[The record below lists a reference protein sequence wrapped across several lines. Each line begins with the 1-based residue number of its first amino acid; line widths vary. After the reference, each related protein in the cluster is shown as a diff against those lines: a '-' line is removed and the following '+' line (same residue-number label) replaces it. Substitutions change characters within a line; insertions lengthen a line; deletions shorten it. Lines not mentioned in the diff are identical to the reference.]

1 MNMLNKKITI
11 IDYGCANILNLA
23 RAIKFIGYEVEI
35 THDKNKIINSS
46 YVILPGVGAFGNA
59 MKQIEKYNL
68 HNTILEYAKSNK
80 PLLGICLGMQIL
92 LTVSYEFGVHKGLGL
107 IEGKVIK
114 ISNEKNKE
122 IKIPHMGWN
131 EIYPNNNKK
140 EWKSKILKNSSIG
153 KSFYF
158 VHSFVCITKDYD
170 STIAVCN
177 YSDISIPAV
186 VATGNVFGCQFHP
199 EKSANNGLTVLKNF
213 CET

>member
-1 MNMLNKKITI
+1 MLSKKITI
-11 IDYGCANILNLA
+11 IDYGCGNILNLA
-23 RAIKFIGYEVEI
+23 RAIKFIGYEVDI

-92 LTVSYEFGVHKGLGL
+92 LTVSHEFGVHKGLGL

-140 EWKSKILKNSSIG
+140 EWKNKILKNSSIG

-158 VHSFVCITKDYD
+158 VHSFVCITKDRQ
-170 STIAVCN
+170 STIAICD
-177 YSDISIPAV
+177 YSGISIPAV
-186 VATGNVFGCQFHP
+186 VSVKNIFGCQFHP
-199 EKSANNGLTVLKNF
+199 EKSGDNGLAMFKNF
-213 CET
+213 CEI